1 MDEVKTMRPYTRCS
15 EATQACMRTGRFAVA
30 HLKSDER
37 ARGMHIH
44 DCLELYYSISGDKQ
58 FVVGERLYDA
68 HPGDLF
74 VLNPYEAHR
83 PVMREDAAH
92 ERIVVCIHPDY
103 PASLSTHSTDL
114 TSCFFERPDGFS
126 HRVSLTRAQRAAF
139 ESLLDRCA
147 APEGFGSDLLENTSF
162 TELLV
167 MVSGLYLDEPSEEAA
182 GPAIDCADARVRA
195 ILSYIDE
202 RNAQPVTLEEIGG
215 AFYISQG
222 YLCRIFKEATG
233 TTLGRYILARRI
245 GRAKRLLAQGMSVHE
260 TCEACGFGDYTHFI
274 RAFGQAVGMSPKQ
287 YALRRR
293 EA

>member
-1 MDEVKTMRPYTRCS
+1 MRTYTHCS
-15 EATQACMRTGRFAVA
+15 EATQACMQTGRFAIA

-44 DCLELYYSISGDKQ
+44 DCLELYYSIGGDKQ

-74 VLNPYEAHR
+74 VMNPYEAHR
-83 PVMREDAAH
+83 PVMRDDAAH

-103 PASLSTHSTDL
+103 PASLSTDSTDL
-114 TSCFFERPDGFS
+114 TECFFKRPAGFS
-126 HRVSLTRAQRAAF
+126 HRVSLTRTQRVMF
-139 ESLLDRCA
+139 ERLLERCA
-147 APEGFGSDLLENTSF
+147 VPEGFGSDLLENTSF

-167 MVSGLYLDEPSEEAA
+167 LVSGLYLNRAEHSEKEET
-182 GPAIDCADARVRA
+182 ISCADERVAA
-195 ILSYIDE
+195 ILAYIDE
-202 RNAQPVTLEEIGG
+202 RIAQPITLEDVSG

-222 YLCRIFKEATG
+222 YLCRLFKEATG
-233 TTLGRYILARRI
+233 TTLARYILAQRI
-245 GRAKRLLAQGMSVHE
+245 GRAKKLLVQGASVHE

-274 RAFGQAVGMSPKQ
+274 RAFGQAVGMPPKQ
-287 YALRRR
+287 YALSHR